1 MKKTKLCTFILFAIM
16 LLSLLPTTAIAIE
29 SAQSAA
35 VIKDISTATELR
47 VALENDAGAH
57 IKLTKDITFTTQ
69 NAADVDFGVIL
80 GEGYYTI
87 DLNGCK
93 IEYNYKGRG
102 GDPNGSPLGTHYAKG
117 LTINGPGTIVG
128 GSYAI
133 EQCNQFG
140 VLTVNG
146 GTLKG
151 VINSGIRMTG
161 GIAYIN
167 GGTVTGNFYGIFH
180 EDGIVVLNGGTIKSV
195 VKKTMGGQTP
205 KKYGVVKNNVFT
217 GSAVIEDIILAVDD
231 LTIATGSSI
240 KVMRGGGLV
249 IKNSFA
255 NNGMFTYESGLKSI
269 SGKAEINKE
278 YGVRIMQDMT
288 FNSLCIRGR
297 ARMSIENGATVTVTG
312 TFSTE
317 QNCGIMAENGTL
329 RLLGSID
336 HKGNAV
342 GVPELEP
349 GSGDTVPRDF
359 IRETA
364 AAERLKALELFR
376 GVGTNPDGSTNFNLD
391 RAPSRTEALVMLIR
405 LLGKDAEANSGSWK
419 HPFTDV
425 PGWANEE
432 VGYAYE
438 KGLTKGSSA
447 TEFGV
452 GTASAQ
458 MYLTFVL
465 RALGYSDAAGGEFAW
480 DKPEELARSVGILPE
495 GVHLNN
501 FLRADVVLISEAALS
516 AKLKDSRDTLLD
528 KLIADG
534 AVSSSHTD

>member
-1 MKKTKLCTFILFAIM
+1 MRIYSAILCAVM
-16 LLSLLPTTAIAIE
+16 LLTLLPTTAG
-29 SAQSAA
+29 A
-35 VIKDISTATELR
+35 VEAVTDVSTVAELR
-47 VALENDAGAH
+47 TALEKDAGAH

-69 NAADVDFGVIL
+69 NATDVDFGVIL

-102 GDPNGSPLGTHYAKG
+102 GDPNGSTLAAHHAKG
-117 LTINGPGTIVG
+117 LTINGHGTIVG

-180 EDGIVVLNGGTIKSV
+180 EDGIVVLNGGTVKSV
-195 VKKTMGGQTP
+195 RYKNMGHPPQ
-205 KKYGVVKNNVFT
+205 KYGVIDKGVFI
-217 GSAVIEDIILAVDD
+217 GNALVEDIVLIVDD
-231 LTIATGSSI
+231 LTISADSSI
-240 KVMRGGGLV
+240 KVTRGGGLIV
-249 IKNSFA
+249 KNSLV
-255 NNGMFTYESGLKSI
+255 NNGTFTYESGLKSV
-269 SGKAEINKE
+269 GGEAEISKDYE
-278 YGVRIMQDMT
+278 VRITQDMT
-288 FNSLCIRGR
+288 FGSLRIRER
-297 ARMSIENGATVTVTG
+297 ARLSIENGATVTVTG
-312 TFSTE
+312 AFSTE
-317 QNCGIMAENGTL
+317 QNCTVMAENGTL

-364 AAERLKALELFR
+364 AAERLKALGLFQ
-376 GVGTNPDGSTNFNLD
+376 GIGTNPDGSTNFDLA

-405 LLGKDAEANSGSWK
+405 LLGKENEALSGNWT

-425 PGWANEE
+425 PAWADKD
-432 VGYAYE
+432 VGFAYVN
-438 KGLTKGSSA
+438 KLTNGVSP
-447 TEFGV
+447 TRFGTD
-452 GTASAQ
+452 TASCQ

-465 RALGYSDAAGGEFAW
+465 RSLGYSDSGGTDFTW
-480 DKPEELARSVGILPE
+480 DKPEALALSVGIMPE
-495 GVHLNN
+495 GVQHEN
-501 FLRADVVLISEAALS
+501 FLRADES
-516 AKLKDSRDTLLD
+516 SR
-528 KLIADG
+528 G
-534 AVSSSHTD
+534 